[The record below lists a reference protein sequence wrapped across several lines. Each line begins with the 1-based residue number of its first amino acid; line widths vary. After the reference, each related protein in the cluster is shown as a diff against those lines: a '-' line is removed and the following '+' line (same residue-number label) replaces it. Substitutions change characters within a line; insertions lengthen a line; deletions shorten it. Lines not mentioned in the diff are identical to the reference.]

1 MQIEFI
7 KLDNSQDL
15 FFNILPQDWQD
26 IIVPQWKNFKDSASI
41 FIFKENE
48 ELIAGGIVF
57 EKSHINMTPFEK
69 EHQYLYAENY
79 FYLGFIWVIPSKR
92 NQQLAS
98 KWLTEIKKAYSNQK
112 FWLTIEEEPLKYFY
126 QKNDFKLIAE
136 SNDEN
141 YKEWVLTFTPQKF

>member
-1 MQIEFI
+1 MTI
-7 KLDNSQDL
+7 KFRSLEKDPIQ
-15 FFNILPQDWQD
+15 FFNILPQDWQQ
-26 IIVPQWKNFKDSASI
+26 IIVPNWEEFKDSASI
-41 FIFKENE
+41 YVFKENE
-48 ELIAGGIVF
+48 AVIAGGIVF
-57 EKSHINMTPFEK
+57 KSGHPNSTDFENK
-69 EHQYLYAENY
+69 YNYLYDEKY
-79 FYLGFIWVIPSKR
+79 YYLGFLWVIPEKR

-141 YKEWVLTFTPQKF
+141 YKEWVLTYTP